1 MFSLLPVV
9 SAWVPPI
16 TTLRVVRL
24 CSKIVRKGIA
34 RVHTVYRQNIRTA
47 LRKKIENDG
56 SNKKGKVR
64 TALSSSRQLCGPAV
78 HRTQQQQ
85 QQQQQRRRRR
95 WTALEGQGANR

>member
-1 MFSLLPVV
+1 MHSTITHIRSRQVPHVLCPVLLLPVV
-9 SAWVPPI
+9 LAWLPP
-16 TTLRVVRL
+16 TAALALVRR

-64 TALSSSRQLCGPAV
+64 
-78 HRTQQQQ
+78 
-85 QQQQQRRRRR
+85 
-95 WTALEGQGANR
+95 GAFEI

>member
-1 MFSLLPVV
+1 VLCFVLLLPVV

-16 TTLRVVRL
+16 AALALVRL

-64 TALSSSRQLCGPAV
+64 AQLRKDLKYVGSGLSSTAALCRSA
-78 HRTQQQQ
+78 
-85 QQQQQRRRRR
+85 
-95 WTALEGQGANR
+95 